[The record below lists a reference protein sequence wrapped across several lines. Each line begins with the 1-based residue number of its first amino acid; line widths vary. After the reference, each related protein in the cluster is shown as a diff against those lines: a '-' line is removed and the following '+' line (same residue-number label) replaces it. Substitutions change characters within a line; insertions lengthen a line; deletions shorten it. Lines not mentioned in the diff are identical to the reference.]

1 MPRRQS
7 PFYDW
12 STIALAAVVAL
23 CAAIVWR
30 RDGLERVFDVILEDS
45 RLFLNILPKVL
56 AGTLIGAFLAVAL
69 PRDLVTRWVGAESG
83 LSGLLVATFAG
94 VLLPGGPFTVYP
106 LAAAFLVAGADI
118 GAVVAFATSWALL
131 GLVRGVVWELPFFGI
146 DFVVWR
152 TLMAIPLPVV
162 AGLLARAL
170 AGLMR
175 PGRTP

>member
-7 PFYDW
+7 PFFDW
-12 STIALAAVVAL
+12 STIALAAVVLLSAF
-23 CAAIVWR
+23 IVWR
-30 RDGLERVFDVILEDS
+30 RDGIGRVGVVLEEDGW
-45 RLFLNILPKVL
+45 LFLNILPKVL
-56 AGTLIGAFLAVAL
+56 AGTLIGSFLAVLL

-83 LSGLLVATFAG
+83 LVGLLVATFAG

-131 GLVRGVVWELPFFGI
+131 GIVRGVVWELPFFGI

-152 TLMAIPLPVV
+152 TLMALPLPVV
-162 AGLLARAL
+162 AGVLARTL
-170 AGLMR
+170 DRLIR
-175 PGRTP
+175 TGRAP